1 MFPYV
6 HIWMATTDALLI
18 GSRQELNII
27 DYGELQRWIAV
38 RKMRERFT
46 PLESPSIYAGNGIKR
61 KH

>member
-27 DYGELQRWIAV
+27 DYGELQRWIAMP
-38 RKMRERFT
+38 KMRER
-46 PLESPSIYAGNGIKR
+46 LAKVEVLSPEDFLSF
-61 KH
+61 

>member
-27 DYGELQRWIAV
+27 DYGELQRWIAMP
-38 RKMRERFT
+38 KMKKDLLRWKSFHQK
-46 PLESPSIYAGNGIKR
+46 IF
-61 KH
+61 